1 MVFSFN
7 FRYYIYGF
15 YWWDNETGLFWCN
28 SRYYNPEWGRWI
40 SPDSIEYLDPHSIN
54 GLNLCAYCNNDPV
67 NKYDTNGHMSKWAK
81 TAIVG
86 ILTEIVLLALFA
98 YVVRLVSFITQ
109 NNNERICVLENN

>member
-1 MVFSFN
+1 
-7 FRYYIYGF
+7 
-15 YWWDNETGLFWCN
+15 
-28 SRYYNPEWGRWI
+28 
-40 SPDSIEYLDPHSIN
+40 
-54 GLNLCAYCNNDPV
+54 
-67 NKYDTNGHMSKWAK
+67 MSKWAK